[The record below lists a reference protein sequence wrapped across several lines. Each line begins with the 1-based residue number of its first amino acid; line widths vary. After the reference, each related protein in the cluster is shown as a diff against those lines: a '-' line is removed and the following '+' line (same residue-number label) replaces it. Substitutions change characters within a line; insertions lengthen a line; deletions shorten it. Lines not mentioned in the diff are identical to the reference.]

1 MTENS
6 QDTGKHKNIYS
17 LIKYNQRHEQ
27 AGLMQ
32 ENEKSVKYIEVTQT
46 LPQLEKHT
54 RTVHGGVLSHLSDW
68 Q

>member
-6 QDTGKHKNIYS
+6 QDTGKHKTIYS

-32 ENEKSVKYIEVTQT
+32 ENKKSVKYIEVTQT
-46 LPQLEKHT
+46 LPQLEKRT

-68 Q
+68 P

>member
-17 LIKYNQRHEQ
+17 LIKYSQRHKQ

-46 LPQLEKHT
+46 LPQLEKCT
-54 RTVHGGVLSHLSDW
+54 RTVHGGVLSHLSD
-68 Q
+68 